1 MGEIFMIKNI
11 IFDLG
16 NVLIRFKPEEFVNK
30 NIKKEYRE
38 KFFNA
43 VFKGQEWADLDR
55 GVLEYSDAVKS
66 FSEKI
71 PECSSEI
78 KKLFDN
84 YILDVLEPIE
94 KNIEIMK
101 SLKGKYKLFVLSNFH
116 YPAFDY
122 IFKNWEFFKYFDGKV
137 VSGHCKLLK
146 PEKKIYELLCSTY
159 SLKPNECVFIDDT
172 KANIETAEEFG
183 INGIHLTDI
192 NILEEKLKE
201 NNLI

>member
-1 MGEIFMIKNI
+1 MIKNI

-16 NVLIRFKPEEFVNK
+16 NVLIRFKPEEFINK
-30 NIKKEYRE
+30 NIKEEYRE
-38 KFFNA
+38 KFFN
-43 VFKGQEWADLDR
+43 VIFKGQEWADLDR
-55 GVLEYSDAVKS
+55 GVLEYNDAIKI

-71 PECSSEI
+71 PECSLEI
-78 KKLFDN
+78 KKFFDN
-84 YILDVLEPIE
+84 YILDALEPIE

-101 SLKGKYKLFVLSNFH
+101 SLKGKYKLYVLSNFH

-122 IFKNWEFFKYFDGKV
+122 IFKNWEFFKYFDGKI

-146 PEKKIYELLCSTY
+146 PEKEIYKLLCSTY
-159 SLKPNECVFIDDT
+159 SLKPDECVFIDDT
-172 KANIETAEEFG
+172 KVNIESAEKFG
-183 INGIHLTDI
+183 IRGIHLTDI

>member
-1 MGEIFMIKNI
+1 MIKNI

-55 GVLEYSDAVKS
+55 GVLEYSDAVKI

-146 PEKKIYELLCSTY
+146 PEKEIYELLCSTY
-159 SLKPNECVFIDDT
+159 SLNPIECVFIDDT
-172 KANIETAEEFG
+172 KANIEAAEEFG

>member
-1 MGEIFMIKNI
+1 MIKNI

-16 NVLIRFKPEEFVNK
+16 NVLIRFKPEEFINK
-30 NIKKEYRE
+30 NIKEEYRE
-38 KFFNA
+38 KFFN
-43 VFKGQEWADLDR
+43 VIFKGQEWADLDR
-55 GVLEYSDAVKS
+55 GVLEYNDAIKI

-71 PECSSEI
+71 PECSLEI
-78 KKLFDN
+78 KKIFDN

-101 SLKGKYKLFVLSNFH
+101 SLKGKYKLYVLSNFH

-122 IFKNWEFFKYFDGKV
+122 IFKNWEFFKYFDGKI

-146 PEKKIYELLCSTY
+146 PEKEIYKLLCSTY
-159 SLKPNECVFIDDT
+159 SLKPDECVFIDDT
-172 KANIETAEEFG
+172 KVNIESAEKFG
-183 INGIHLTDI
+183 IRGIHLTDI

>member
-1 MGEIFMIKNI
+1 MIKNI

-16 NVLIRFKPEEFVNK
+16 NVLIRFKPEEFINK
-30 NIKKEYRE
+30 NIKEEYRE
-38 KFFNA
+38 KFFNV

-55 GVLEYSDAVKS
+55 GILEYSDAVKI

-78 KKLFDN
+78 KKFFDN
-84 YILDVLEPIE
+84 YILDALEPIE

-101 SLKGKYKLFVLSNFH
+101 SLKEKYKLYILSNFH

-122 IFKNWEFFKYFDGKV
+122 IFKNWKFFKYFDGKI
-137 VSGHCKLLK
+137 VSGHCRLLK
-146 PEKKIYELLCSTY
+146 PEKEIYELLCSSY
-159 SLKPNECVFIDDT
+159 SLNPDECIFIDDT
-172 KANIETAEEFG
+172 KANIESAEKFG
-183 INGIHLTDI
+183 IRGIHLTDI

>member
-1 MGEIFMIKNI
+1 MIKNI

-55 GVLEYSDAVKS
+55 GVLEYSDAVKI

-84 YILDVLEPIE
+84 YILDVLEPIG

-146 PEKKIYELLCSTY
+146 PEKKIYELLCLTY

-172 KANIETAEEFG
+172 KANIEAAEEFG

>member
-1 MGEIFMIKNI
+1 MIKNI

-16 NVLIRFKPEEFVNK
+16 NVLIRFKPEEFINK

-38 KFFNA
+38 KFFN
-43 VFKGQEWADLDR
+43 VIFKGQEWADLDR
-55 GVLEYSDAVKS
+55 GILEYSDAVKI

-146 PEKKIYELLCSTY
+146 PEKKIYELLCLTY

-172 KANIETAEEFG
+172 KANIKAAEEFG

>member
-1 MGEIFMIKNI
+1 MIKNI

-38 KFFNA
+38 KFFN
-43 VFKGQEWADLDR
+43 VIFKGQEWADLDR
-55 GVLEYSDAVKS
+55 GILEYSDAVKI

-122 IFKNWEFFKYFDGKV
+122 IFENWEFFKYFDGKV

-146 PEKKIYELLCSTY
+146 PEKKIYELLCLTY

-172 KANIETAEEFG
+172 KVNIEAAEEFG

>member
-1 MGEIFMIKNI
+1 MIKNI

-55 GVLEYSDAVKS
+55 GVLEYSDAVKI

-122 IFKNWEFFKYFDGKV
+122 IFKNWEFFKYFDGKI

-146 PEKKIYELLCSTY
+146 PEKEIYELLCSTY
-159 SLKPNECVFIDDT
+159 SLNPIECVFIDDT
-172 KANIETAEEFG
+172 KANIEAAEKFG
-183 INGIHLTDI
+183 IKGIHLTDI

>member
-1 MGEIFMIKNI
+1 MIKNI

-16 NVLIRFKPEEFVNK
+16 NVLIGFKPEEFINK
-30 NIKKEYRE
+30 NIKEEYRE
-38 KFFNA
+38 KFFNV

-55 GVLEYSDAVKS
+55 GVLEYSDAVKI
-66 FSEKI
+66 FSERV

-101 SLKGKYKLFVLSNFH
+101 SLKGKYKLYVLSNFH

-122 IFKNWEFFKYFDGKV
+122 IFKNWEFFKYFDGKI

-146 PEKKIYELLCSTY
+146 PEKEIYELLCSTY
-159 SLKPNECVFIDDT
+159 SLNPDECVFIDDT
-172 KANIETAEEFG
+172 KVNIEAAEKFG
-183 INGIHLTDI
+183 IKGIHLTDK

>member
-1 MGEIFMIKNI
+1 MIKNI

-38 KFFNA
+38 KFFN
-43 VFKGQEWADLDR
+43 VIFKGQEWADLDR
-55 GVLEYSDAVKS
+55 GILEYSDAVKI

-94 KNIEIMK
+94 KNIEIIK

-146 PEKKIYELLCSTY
+146 PEKKIYELLCLTY

-172 KANIETAEEFG
+172 KANIEAAEEFG

>member
-1 MGEIFMIKNI
+1 MIKNI

-16 NVLIRFKPEEFVNK
+16 NVLIRFKPEEFINK

-55 GVLEYSDAVKS
+55 GILEYSDAVKI

-122 IFKNWEFFKYFDGKV
+122 IFKNWEFFKYFDGKI

-172 KANIETAEEFG
+172 KANIKAAEEFG

>member
-16 NVLIRFKPEEFVNK
+16 NVLIGFKPEEFINK
-30 NIKKEYRE
+30 NIKEEYRE
-38 KFFNA
+38 KFFNV

-55 GVLEYSDAVKS
+55 GVLEYSDAVKI
-66 FSEKI
+66 FSERV

-101 SLKGKYKLFVLSNFH
+101 SLKGKYKLYVLSNFH

-122 IFKNWEFFKYFDGKV
+122 IFKNWEFFKYFDGKI

-146 PEKKIYELLCSTY
+146 PEKEIYKLLCSSY
-159 SLKPNECVFIDDT
+159 SLNPDECVFIDDT
-172 KANIETAEEFG
+172 KVNIEAAEKFG
-183 INGIHLTDI
+183 IKGIHLTDI

>member
-1 MGEIFMIKNI
+1 MIKNI

-38 KFFNA
+38 KFFN
-43 VFKGQEWADLDR
+43 VIFKGQEWADLDR
-55 GVLEYSDAVKS
+55 GVLEYSDAVKI

-146 PEKKIYELLCSTY
+146 PEKKIYELLCLTY

-172 KANIETAEEFG
+172 KANIEAAEEFG

>member
-1 MGEIFMIKNI
+1 MIKNI

-16 NVLIRFKPEEFVNK
+16 NVLIRFKPEEFINK

-38 KFFNA
+38 KFFN
-43 VFKGQEWADLDR
+43 VIFKGQEWADLDR
-55 GVLEYSDAVKS
+55 GILEYSDAVKI

-116 YPAFDY
+116 YPAFNY
-122 IFKNWEFFKYFDGKV
+122 IFKIWEFFKYFDGKV

-146 PEKKIYELLCSTY
+146 PEKKIYELLCLTY

-172 KANIETAEEFG
+172 KANIEAAEEFG

>member
-1 MGEIFMIKNI
+1 MIKNI

-16 NVLIRFKPEEFVNK
+16 NVLIRFKPEEFINK

-38 KFFNA
+38 KFFN
-43 VFKGQEWADLDR
+43 VIFKGQEWADLDR
-55 GVLEYSDAVKS
+55 GILEYSDAVKI

-146 PEKKIYELLCSTY
+146 PEKKYMNFY
-159 SLKPNECVFIDDT
+159 
-172 KANIETAEEFG
+172 A
-183 INGIHLTDI
+183 
-192 NILEEKLKE
+192 
-201 NNLI
+201 

>member
-1 MGEIFMIKNI
+1 MIKNI

-38 KFFNA
+38 KFFN
-43 VFKGQEWADLDR
+43 VIFKGQEWADLDR
-55 GVLEYSDAVKS
+55 GILEYSDAVKI

-116 YPAFDY
+116 YPAFNY

-146 PEKKIYELLCSTY
+146 PEKKIYELLCLTY

-172 KANIETAEEFG
+172 KANIEAAEEFG

>member
-1 MGEIFMIKNI
+1 MIKNI

-122 IFKNWEFFKYFDGKV
+122 IFKNWEFFKYFDGKI

-146 PEKKIYELLCSTY
+146 PEKEIYELLCSTY
-159 SLKPNECVFIDDT
+159 SLNPIECVFIDDT
-172 KANIETAEEFG
+172 KANIEAAEKFG
-183 INGIHLTDI
+183 IKGIHLTDI

>member
-1 MGEIFMIKNI
+1 MIKNI

-38 KFFNA
+38 KFFN
-43 VFKGQEWADLDR
+43 VIFKGQEWADLDR
-55 GVLEYSDAVKS
+55 GILEYSDAVKI

-146 PEKKIYELLCSTY
+146 PEKKIYELLCLTY

-172 KANIETAEEFG
+172 KANIEAAEEFG

>member
-1 MGEIFMIKNI
+1 MIKNI

-16 NVLIRFKPEEFVNK
+16 NVLIRFKPEEFINK

-38 KFFNA
+38 KFFN
-43 VFKGQEWADLDR
+43 VIFKGQEWADLDR
-55 GVLEYSDAVKS
+55 GVLEYSDAVKI

-122 IFKNWEFFKYFDGKV
+122 IFENWEFFKYFDGKV

-146 PEKKIYELLCSTY
+146 PEKKIYELLCLTY

-172 KANIETAEEFG
+172 KVNIEAAEEFG

>member
-1 MGEIFMIKNI
+1 MIKNI

-55 GVLEYSDAVKS
+55 GVLEYSDAVKI

-146 PEKKIYELLCSTY
+146 PEKKIYELLCLTY

-172 KANIETAEEFG
+172 KANIEAAEKFG

>member
-1 MGEIFMIKNI
+1 MIKNI

-55 GVLEYSDAVKS
+55 GVLEYSDAVKI

-122 IFKNWEFFKYFDGKV
+122 IFKNWEFFKYFDGKI

-146 PEKKIYELLCSTY
+146 PEKEIYELLCSIY

-172 KANIETAEEFG
+172 KANIEAAEEFG

>member
-1 MGEIFMIKNI
+1 MIKNI

-55 GVLEYSDAVKS
+55 GILEYSDAVKI

-116 YPAFDY
+116 YPAFNY

-146 PEKKIYELLCSTY
+146 PEKKIYELLCLTY

-172 KANIETAEEFG
+172 KANIEAAEEFG

>member
-1 MGEIFMIKNI
+1 MIKNI

-55 GVLEYSDAVKS
+55 GVLEYSDAVKI

-146 PEKKIYELLCSTY
+146 PEKEIYELLCSTY
-159 SLKPNECVFIDDT
+159 SLNPIECVFIDDT
-172 KANIETAEEFG
+172 KANIEAAEKFG

>member
-1 MGEIFMIKNI
+1 MIKNI

-55 GVLEYSDAVKS
+55 GVLEYSDAIKI

-146 PEKKIYELLCSTY
+146 PEKKIYELLCLTY

-172 KANIETAEEFG
+172 KANIEAAEEFG

>member
-1 MGEIFMIKNI
+1 MIKNI

-16 NVLIRFKPEEFVNK
+16 NVLIRFKPEEFINK

-38 KFFNA
+38 KFFN
-43 VFKGQEWADLDR
+43 VIFKGQEWADLDR
-55 GVLEYSDAVKS
+55 GILEYSDAVKI

-122 IFKNWEFFKYFDGKV
+122 IFKNWEFFKYFDGKI

-146 PEKKIYELLCSTY
+146 PEKKIYELLCLTY

-172 KANIETAEEFG
+172 KANIEAAEEFG

>member
-1 MGEIFMIKNI
+1 MIKNI

-122 IFKNWEFFKYFDGKV
+122 IFKNWEFFKYFDGKI

-172 KANIETAEEFG
+172 KANIEAAEEFG